1 MGASLD
7 LARAA
12 YDLLVNEH
20 PEGLSRAALAM
31 ALKTTDRIARD
42 AVNGCRVLAAQ
53 LPHPTTGKVWI
64 IGFDPE
70 TERYCA
76 AQTPL
81 QARRI
86 IAYQESRVKDMNQ
99 ALAAQKA
106 AFERTFKQRY
116 QNSEQGGIF

>member
-1 MGASLD
+1 MAASLD

-12 YDLLVNEH
+12 YDLLVNKH

-31 ALKTTDRIARD
+31 ALKTKDRIARD
-42 AVNGCRVLAAQ
+42 AVNGCRVLAATN
-53 LPHPTTGKVWI
+53 LKKDGSVYI

-76 AQTPL
+76 AQTPQ

-86 IAYQESRVKDMNQ
+86 IAYQESRVNDMNQ

-106 AFERTFKQRY
+106 AFARTFKQSY
-116 QNSEQGGIF
+116 QNSEQGSIF